1 MEQTCGSGGG
11 EQAPIPKAEIEA
23 ENSQGNYLSST
34 NPSQFETVIWQ
45 KDQSDLRCNSIFFMS
60 VNAS

>member
-23 ENSQGNYLSST
+23 ENSQGNYFSST
-34 NPSQFETVIWQ
+34 NP
-45 KDQSDLRCNSIFFMS
+45 
-60 VNAS
+60 